1 MVDGKG
7 RVTEEESELST
18 VVGRDNCGTCQI

>member
-1 MVDGKG
+1 MVDGRG
-7 RVTEEESELST
+7 RVTKKESDLST